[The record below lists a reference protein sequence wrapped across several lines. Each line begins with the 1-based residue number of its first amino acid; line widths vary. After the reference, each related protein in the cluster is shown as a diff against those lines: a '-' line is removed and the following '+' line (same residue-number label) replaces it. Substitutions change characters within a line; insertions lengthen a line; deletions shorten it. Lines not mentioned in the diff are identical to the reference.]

1 MHFKVFM
8 PTEMYKGC
16 WHDGLLQNFD
26 HISTVH
32 GALPEGVLVVWFASN
47 SRGLILIAVVFSYII
62 LFPWSI
68 ISVSRPASAGVHSF
82 LNLSIL

>member
-1 MHFKVFM
+1 MIEFSKI
-8 PTEMYKGC
+8 
-16 WHDGLLQNFD
+16 FD

-62 LFPWSI
+62 LFPWSK
-68 ISVSRPASAGVHSF
+68 ISVSRPASVGCTAS
-82 LNLSIL
+82 